1 MGTDTV
7 AANRHSAVEQI
18 SQIDLPVQSASKR
31 IESIDIVRG
40 IVMVL
45 MAIDHVRVYSGL
57 PAGGPTPGI
66 FFTRWVTHFCAPIF
80 VFLAGTG
87 IYLYEQKRRDSRS
100 VAKYLLTRG
109 AILVVLELTVLRL
122 AWTFNFDYRHYM
134 LAGVIW
140 VIGWCMILMAG
151 LVQLPT
157 SAVAILG
164 AAIIALH
171 NIVDPFLPKLGPSL
185 AESSF
190 AWFWQLLYFGGGIDL
205 GHDGPTLAVL
215 YVLVPWIGVMAAG
228 YGFGA
233 VMKLPADR
241 RNRIC
246 YGLGTVAIALF
257 AILRGFNLYGDP
269 RPWRAHGLIGF
280 LNTTKYPASLLFLL
294 MTLGPV
300 LIAIP
305 IMERVAG
312 SAIAKIFRTFGRVP
326 FFYYVLHVP
335 LIHAAAIVVSL
346 LRTGSVN
353 PWLFANHPM
362 GNPPAPA
369 GYTWSLGLLYLVWAI
384 VVAILYLPCRRFARL
399 KDTRKDPWL
408 SFL

>member
-7 AANRHSAVEQI
+7 AANRRSAVDGI
-18 SQIDLPVQSASKR
+18 SHSNLPVQPTSRR
-31 IESIDIVRG
+31 IESLDIVRG
-40 IVMVL
+40 IVMLL

-87 IYLYEQKRRDSRS
+87 IYLYAQKRGNSGS
-100 VAKYLLTRG
+100 VARYLITRG
-109 AILVVLELTVLRL
+109 AILVFLELTVLRL

-140 VIGWCMILMAG
+140 MIGWCMILMAG

-157 SAVAILG
+157 RVVAIFG
-164 AAIIALH
+164 VAIIALH
-171 NIVDPFLPKLGPSL
+171 NIVDPFLPKLGPHL
-185 AESSF
+185 PESSF
-190 AWFWQLLYFGGGIDL
+190 AWFWRLLYFGGGIDL

-215 YVLVPWIGVMAAG
+215 YVIIPWIGVMAAG

-246 YGLGTVAIALF
+246 YGLGSVAIVLF
-257 AILRGFNLYGDP
+257 LLLRGFNLYGDP
-269 RPWRAHGLIGF
+269 RPWHTHGLIGF

-294 MTLGPV
+294 MTLGPM

-305 IMERVAG
+305 IMERVA
-312 SAIAKIFRTFGRVP
+312 IAKIFRIFGRVP
-326 FFYYVLHVP
+326 FFYYVLHIP
-335 LIHAAAIVVSL
+335 LIHAAAIAVSL
-346 LRTGSVN
+346 VRSGSVN

-384 VVAILYLPCRRFARL
+384 VVALLYLPCRWFAEL
-399 KDTRKDPWL
+399 KDSRKDPWL
-408 SFL
+408 SLL